1 MDVHIVGGDP
11 VREAVVAAL
20 EDVEVRVREGDP
32 AGVAEA
38 DLAVVAARSG
48 SGTLERANEAAM
60 AGGTPW
66 IAVEVGGVGGSGGV
80 DAAVA
85 GFPGIEPGCYDCLR
99 TRVESTSGDP
109 GGEED
114 GETSADAPEGAETPE
129 VPRHVARLAGAVAG
143 REFVSLLEDDDR
155 SIMGQV
161 VELPHARRRL
171 LPVPGCE
178 CGRERERDLGR
189 DDDSLGVEAAVS
201 RAEAAIDDR
210 VGIVSTIG
218 EVESF
223 PAPYYLATIADTTA
237 FSDAAAPTN
246 AAGVAEDWNPAMMK
260 AVGEALERYCA
271 GVYRETDFH
280 HAPPADLGRAV
291 SPTDLVRP
299 DSAPEIDP
307 DAERRWVAGEELST
321 GESAYLPAAAVQ
333 FPQPGKRLVPA
344 ITTGLG
350 LGSSTVGAL
359 LAGLTETIER
369 DAAMLSWYST
379 YEPLELAVDDE
390 GFEALAGRARGEG
403 LSVTPLLVTQDVDVP
418 VVACAVSREGEW
430 PRFAI
435 GSAAG
440 LDANAAARGAL
451 EEAIQNWM
459 ELRSMG
465 EEGSDAAS
473 GAIGEYADFPERVR
487 EFLDCEGRVPADS
500 VGPDPVPEGSEALDA
515 VVSRV
520 EASGLTPYAARITTP
535 DVADLGFEAVRVVV
549 PGAQPLFTGEPFFG
563 ERAGTVPES
572 LGFEPR
578 LDREFHPYP

>member
-20 EDVEVRVREGDP
+20 EDVEVRVREGEPD
-32 AGVAEA
+32 GVAEA
-38 DLAVVAARSG
+38 DLAVVAART
-48 SGTLERANEAAM
+48 GTGVLERANEAAIE
-60 AGGTPW
+60 GGTPW
-66 IAVEVGGVGGSGGV
+66 IGVEIGGIGGSRGV
-80 DAAVA
+80 DAAIA

-109 GGEED
+109 EGERTGANATGS
-114 GETSADAPEGAETPE
+114 GERPA

-143 REFVSLLEDDDR
+143 REFVSLLEDEER

-171 LPVPGCE
+171 LPVPGCD
-178 CGRERERDLGR
+178 CGNKRDRTLGR
-189 DDDSLGVEAAVS
+189 DDDSLGIEAAVS

-210 VGIVSTIG
+210 IGIVSTIG

-223 PAPYYLATIADTTA
+223 PAPYYLATVADTTA

-271 GVYRETDFH
+271 GVYREADFH
-280 HAPPADLGRAV
+280 RAPPADVERAV

-299 DSAPEIDP
+299 DSVPEIDP
-307 DAERRWVAGEELST
+307 GAERRWVEGEELST
-321 GESAYLPAAAVQ
+321 GESVYLPAAAVQ
-333 FPQPGKRLVPA
+333 FPQPGDRLVPA

-350 LGSSTVGAL
+350 LGSSTVDAL
-359 LAGLTETIER
+359 LAGLTEVVER

-379 YEPLELAVDDE
+379 YEPLELVVDDE
-390 GFEALAGRARGEG
+390 GFEALARRARGEG
-403 LSVTPLLVTQDVDVP
+403 LSVTPLLLTQDVDVP
-418 VVACAVSREGEW
+418 VVSCAVSREGEW

-435 GSAAG
+435 GSAAA
-440 LDANAAARGAL
+440 LDANAAARGAI

-465 EEGSDAAS
+465 REGSDAAS
-473 GAIGEYADFPERVR
+473 GAIGEYADFPDRIQ
-487 EFLDCEGRVPADS
+487 EFVSVEGRVPADS
-500 VGPDPVPEGSEALDA
+500 VSPAPVPDGEEALEA

-520 EASGLTPYAARITTP
+520 KESGLTPHAARITTP
-535 DVADLGFEAVRVVV
+535 DIADLGFEAVRVVV

-563 ERAGTVPES
+563 ERAETVPES